1 MENKKRG
8 LVEKTNGRQNAK
20 EETSDIHHHHYY
32 YYYYY
37 SRRRRRRRTMFLN
50 VLLLLVVL
58 LGGTG
63 KASSS
68 SSSCSYQSGCNRP
81 KQRFASSTL
90 GNHDDDDVSITFRQT
105 PNFPATM
112 RDSVEKGVELA
123 QSFLGKVSD
132 VDVFMY
138 EAQNASAQNPSA
150 YEEIN
155 GLWCEATR
163 DEVHGY
169 CNDGAGNQEKAM
181 NGENNVFASGKMT
194 CAPCGE
200 PAKKSTPI
208 VITPGLDS
216 SGEYYEHDTDWL
228 IQGAIHE
235 YSHAFQTLFGAHTP
249 AWLME
254 GGAVQLEAVFSNHA
268 SRGTY
273 RKTYEDHFK
282 HTIFPAA
289 IDLYGNTSVATW
301 LTTYGSDR
309 ECEND
314 IPPGGVNANP
324 DVFYN
329 VGAAAVAF
337 AIYKANINHAA
348 DGGRTFADF
357 WTNTEKHKGFW
368 HSIVVDDYEFNI
380 DTDWPSQV
388 PEGTGWKGALAN
400 FTGHDSVAAFY
411 ADFEAWIKP
420 GGVLKTPE
428 EMSDILENSSDVDAL
443 SVEPFNNANSFMP
456 RSCEASGGPP
466 SSFFGVSSSATHS
479 RFSLVVVVVSSC
491 LVATLA
497 L

>member
-1 MENKKRG
+1 
-8 LVEKTNGRQNAK
+8 
-20 EETSDIHHHHYY
+20 
-32 YYYYY
+32 
-37 SRRRRRRRTMFLN
+37 
-50 VLLLLVVL
+50 
-58 LGGTG
+58 
-63 KASSS
+63 
-68 SSSCSYQSGCNRP
+68 
-81 KQRFASSTL
+81 
-90 GNHDDDDVSITFRQT
+90 
-105 PNFPATM
+105 
-112 RDSVEKGVELA
+112 
-123 QSFLGKVSD
+123 
-132 VDVFMY
+132 
-138 EAQNASAQNPSA
+138 
-150 YEEIN
+150 
-155 GLWCEATR
+155 
-163 DEVHGY
+163 
-169 CNDGAGNQEKAM
+169 M

-208 VITPGLDS
+208 VITPAGSVGLNSARHGLAYSRSHPRILARISDTLRSTHS
-216 SGEYYEHDTDWL
+216 SVVDGRGRGT
-228 IQGAIHE
+228 IGGRF
-235 YSHAFQTLFGAHTP
+235 FQP
-249 AWLME
+249 R
-254 GGAVQLEAVFSNHA
+254 

-420 GGVLKTPE
+420 RAFSKRQRKCSTFLKIRPT
-428 EMSDILENSSDVDAL
+428 STCSRSSRSTTRTLLCLEAARRAAAH
-443 SVEPFNNANSFMP
+443 P
-456 RSCEASGGPP
+456 PP
-466 SSFFGVSSSATHS
+466 SSACPPRRLIVVFCSPSSSSRRVSS
-479 RFSLVVVVVSSC
+479 R
-491 LVATLA
+491 TLA

>member
-1 MENKKRG
+1 MRA
-8 LVEKTNGRQNAK
+8 L
-20 EETSDIHHHHYY
+20 
-32 YYYYY
+32 
-37 SRRRRRRRTMFLN
+37 RRT
-50 VLLLLVVL
+50 
-58 LGGTG
+58 G
-63 KASSS
+63 
-68 SSSCSYQSGCNRP
+68 
-81 KQRFASSTL
+81 
-90 GNHDDDDVSITFRQT
+90 
-105 PNFPATM
+105 
-112 RDSVEKGVELA
+112 
-123 QSFLGKVSD
+123 
-132 VDVFMY
+132 
-138 EAQNASAQNPSA
+138 
-150 YEEIN
+150 EEEYAD
-155 GLWCEATR
+155 CHHA
-163 DEVHGY
+163 
-169 CNDGAGNQEKAM
+169 
-181 NGENNVFASGKMT
+181 
-194 CAPCGE
+194 
-200 PAKKSTPI
+200 
-208 VITPGLDS
+208 GLDA
-216 SGEYYEHDTDWL
+216 SGEYYEHDTNWL

-289 IDLYGNTSVATW
+289 IDLYGDPSVATW

-420 GGVLKTPE
+420 GAFSKRQRKCLTFLKIRPT
-428 EMSDILENSSDVDAL
+428 STRSRSSRSTTRTLLCLEAARRAAAH
-443 SVEPFNNANSFMP
+443 P
-456 RSCEASGGPP
+456 PP
-466 SSFFGVSSSATHS
+466 SSACPPRRLIVVFRSSSSSSRRVSSRRSPYNSTPPMLCIIYYVLQDH
-479 RFSLVVVVVSSC
+479 V
-491 LVATLA
+491 
-497 L
+497 